1 MRQIARCVL
10 KLTLGLA
17 LLSATSVS
25 AQYQNE
31 SEVGIKVEGGNT
43 VTESYNAKT
52 LNTYERQKN
61 IFKLGGHYTYGKSGE
76 VEDARNWDALLR
88 YERELNDRFSLFAA
102 SQVEGDEFKGISERY
117 NEDIGAIYK
126 IITED
131 KKSWVAEL
139 GYRYT
144 MQNNVDGT
152 DQNESKARLYSAY
165 KQDLNENVKFGL
177 WAEYLP
183 NFSNSEAWILAFE
196 PSFEV
201 VMTKSLFLK
210 LSYRGDYENEPALGA
225 KKYDYQ
231 YLTSLIARF

>member
-1 MRQIARCVL
+1 MRQMLRCVL
-10 KLTLGLA
+10 LFALA
-17 LLSATSVS
+17 SAPAL
-25 AQYQNE
+25 AQYSNE

-52 LNTYERQKN
+52 LNTYTKEKN
-61 IFKLGGHYTYGKSGE
+61 VFKLGGHYSYGKSGE
-76 VEDARNWDALLR
+76 VEDTRNWDAFLR
-88 YERELNDRFSLFAA
+88 YERELSDRFSLYVA
-102 SQVEGDEFKGISERY
+102 SQVEGDEFKGIAERY
-117 NEDIGAIYK
+117 NEDIGGLYK
-126 IITED
+126 IINEEKRT
-131 KKSWVAEL
+131 WNAEL

-144 MQNNVDGT
+144 IQNNIDGT
-152 DQNESKARLYSAY
+152 DQNESKARLFTEY
-165 KQDLNENVKFGL
+165 KQEVNENVKFGF

-231 YLTSLIARF
+231 YMTSLIARF